1 MALQHGTENIVTDG
15 YDELVLNL
23 DAANKKSFNSDGVG
37 DTVNAQTAY
46 TTSGTSTFQ
55 VPVGITSISA
65 VCVGGG
71 GGGGGNGWNN
81 PFIIRNGNTCIK
93 IPRSTLIFPIIS

>member
-15 YDELVLNL
+15 DDELVLNL

-37 DTVNAQTAY
+37 TTVNAQTAY

-65 VCVGGG
+65 V
-71 GGGGGNGWNN
+71 WN
-81 PFIIRNGNTCIK
+81 ICSHTW
-93 IPRSTLIFPIIS
+93 